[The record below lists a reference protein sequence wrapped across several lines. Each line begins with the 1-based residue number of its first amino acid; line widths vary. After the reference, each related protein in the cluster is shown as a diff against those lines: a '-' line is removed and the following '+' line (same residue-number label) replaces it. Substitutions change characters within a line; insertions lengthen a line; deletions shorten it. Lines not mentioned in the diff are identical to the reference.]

1 MQTSFGYDRANA
13 LKVYEAQEVRRVEQ
27 IFGCAVGAFAV
38 IKSRPI
44 RAEIA
49 RSYPIFRKP
58 WMRIP
63 LPAAVFFA
71 TYHVAT
77 ALPQRFGRKF
87 SWKP

>member
-13 LKVYEAQEVRRVEQ
+13 LKLYEAQEVRHVEQ
-27 IFGCAVGAFAV
+27 FFGCAVGAFAV
-38 IKSRPI
+38 FKSRPI

-63 LPAAVFFA
+63 LPAVVFLA

-77 ALPQRFGRKF
+77 ALPQRFGRKL